1 VFIDSV
7 EVTVSSGRG
16 GAGCVSFRREKY
28 VPQGGPDGGDGGD
41 GGDLIFTVDNNTDT
55 LSRYRGHHRF
65 KAQNGEQGG
74 SHNKTGRS
82 GEDLILKVPAGTQVF
97 DVASGEML
105 LDLTE
110 TGASALLLKG
120 GRGGLGN
127 ARFKSSTNQHPV
139 YAQKGLPGDERVV
152 RLELKLIADVG
163 LVGFPNVGK
172 STLISAVSAAQP
184 QIADYEFTT
193 ITPSLGVV
201 TVDQYRSFVMA
212 DIPGIISGASG
223 GRGLGLQFLRHI
235 ERARVLLFML
245 DTAGQRSLNKQYDH
259 LKNELGG
266 YSTELSKRLFAI
278 AFSRVDADP
287 SGAAERVE
295 KFLKKLDLHPV
306 SPLLF
311 GENRLYEY
319 EADDFGNQPAFAMPI
334 SAVTG
339 FNIAKLIF
347 RLDRLISKVK
357 SGENRC

>member
-7 EVTVSSGRG
+7 DVTVSSGKG
-16 GAGCVSFRREKY
+16 GAGCVSFRREKF

-41 GGDLIFTVDNNTDT
+41 GGDIIFAVDNNTDT

-82 GEDLILKVPAGTQVF
+82 GEDLILKVPAGTQIF
-97 DVASGEML
+97 DADSGEML

-110 TGASALLLKG
+110 IGVAALLLKG
-120 GRGGLGN
+120 GKGGLGN
-127 ARFKSSTNQHPV
+127 ARFKSSTNQRPV
-139 YAQKGLPGDERVV
+139 YAQKGLPGEERAV

-172 STLISAVSAAQP
+172 STLISVVSAARP
-184 QIADYEFTT
+184 RVADYEFTT

-201 TVDQYRSFVMA
+201 PVDEYRSFVMA

-223 GRGLGLQFLRHI
+223 GKGLGLQFLRHI

-245 DTAGQRSLNKQYDH
+245 DAAGRRSLDEQYDQ
-259 LKNELGG
+259 LKTELGR
-266 YSTELSKRLFAI
+266 YSAELSRRSFAI

-287 SGAAERVE
+287 SGAAKRSEE
-295 KFLKKLDLHPV
+295 FLKKQGLRPASSLP
-306 SPLLF
+306 F
-311 GENRLYEY
+311 GSDRLYEY
-319 EADDFGNQPAFAMPI
+319 EAIGSGDQPAFAMPI
-334 SAVTG
+334 SSVAG
-339 FNIAKLIF
+339 FNIAQLIF
-347 RLDRLISKVK
+347 RLDKLISKVK
-357 SGENRC
+357 DDESRC